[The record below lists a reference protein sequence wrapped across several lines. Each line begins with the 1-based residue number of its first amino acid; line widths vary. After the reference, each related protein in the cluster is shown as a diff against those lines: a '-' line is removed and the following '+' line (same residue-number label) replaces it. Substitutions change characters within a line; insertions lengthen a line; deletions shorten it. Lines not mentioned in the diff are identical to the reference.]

1 MSQVQ
6 FSRSWS
12 QDFGTHDR
20 RSQVRRFQFQGP
32 GSQVPVKVSGPRV
45 QDLRSQGLGSQGP
58 RVPGLRS
65 QGLGSQ
71 GHRSQGSRSRVSDPD
86 FRLCHEMGGN
96 FLGGDFPGGN
106 FPGGN
111 FPRTGP
117 IIDVLEK
124 LFLIINV
131 VK

>member
-1 MSQVQ
+1 MFKNV
-6 FSRSWS
+6 
-12 QDFGTHDR
+12 G
-20 RSQVRRFQFQGP
+20 GNIP
-32 GSQVPVKVSGPRV
+32 
-45 QDLRSQGLGSQGP
+45 
-58 RVPGLRS
+58 
-65 QGLGSQ
+65 
-71 GHRSQGSRSRVSDPD
+71 
-86 FRLCHEMGGN
+86 GGN

-106 FPGGN
+106 FPGEN